1 LAPRRLTPRIVPN
14 SPITVAIQ
22 DDYGQPVAYGVIAD
36 VSGSGSCVWSDSP
49 LTVGMTLTFRVSFAQ
64 PAEVHELIGV
74 VVWSELANEAEGRG
88 SFRSGVEWLGATRA
102 CRERLRELAGRA
114 VEPAG
119 EIEQYPFQ
127 VRWKAKGRA
136 GEREM

>member
-1 LAPRRLTPRIVPN
+1 MRLPPRRLTPRIVPN

-36 VSGSGSCVWSDSP
+36 VSGSGSCVWTDSP

-74 VVWSELANEAEGRG
+74 VVWCELATEAGGRG
-88 SFRSGVEWLGATRA
+88 SVRSGVEWLGATRA

-119 EIEQYPFQ
+119 EAERYPFQ
-127 VRWKAKGRA
+127 VRWKAKDRS
-136 GEREM
+136 REI

>member
-1 LAPRRLTPRIVPN
+1 LPPRRLTPRIVPN

-36 VSGSGSCVWSDSP
+36 ISGTGSCVWTDSP

-64 PAEVHELIGV
+64 PAEIHELIGV
-74 VVWSELANEAEGRG
+74 VVWTELATEVGGRG
-88 SFRSGVEWLGATRA
+88 SVRSGVEWLGATRA

-119 EIEQYPFQ
+119 VVEQYPFQ
-127 VRWKAKGRA
+127 VRWKAQAR
-136 GEREM
+136 EREM